1 MKKFWYGNAS
11 PSLLRRIPSAFN
23 CKVGFFCAF
32 LVMILMT
39 PPIASEPYLALAAPW
54 ITSIRSTFSVPS
66 RWTSSA
72 APEYL
77 SKSPST
83 GWPSTRISVW
93 RASAPRMD
101 TPTRP
106 IASTVLDTPV
116 WVNIISSTDFAC
128 FFSISFLVMICTCC
142 EFNFASSSAHVPL
155 TWTTSVVTVAFSA
168 HTTSGALSHKAT
180 ALDRIMLRFACPH
193 RFIVPSSISN

>member
-1 MKKFWYGNAS
+1 MM
-11 PSLLRRIPSAFN
+11 LT
-23 CKVGFFCAF
+23 
-32 LVMILMT
+32 T
-39 PPIASEPYLALAAPW
+39 PPTASEPYLALAAPW
-54 ITSIRSTFSVPS
+54 ITSIRSTFSAPS
-66 RWTSSA
+66 RCTSSA

-83 GWPSTRISVW
+83 GWPSTRINVW

-106 IASTVLDTPV
+106 MASTVLETPV

-142 EFNFASSSAHVPL
+142 GFNFASSWAHVPC
-155 TWTTSVVTVAFSA
+155 TWTTSVVTAALSAITTRGAFS
-168 HTTSGALSHKAT
+168 HNAT
-180 ALDRIMLRFACPH
+180 ALDRTK
-193 RFIVPSSISN
+193 